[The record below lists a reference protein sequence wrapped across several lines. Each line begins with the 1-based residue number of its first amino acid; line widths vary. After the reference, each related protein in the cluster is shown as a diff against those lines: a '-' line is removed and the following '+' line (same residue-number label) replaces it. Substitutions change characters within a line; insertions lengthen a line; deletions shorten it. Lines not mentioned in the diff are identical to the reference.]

1 MTIAERTA
9 AKPSRNTV
17 RYLRITVIAAAN
29 RRGISDRL
37 NACGM
42 SSIRLAERHVKML
55 ERDRERKNFDFLETQ
70 FAHHRQK
77 PGAIDMEQVF
87 FVGRNNIVAIWI
99 VWCGARRFGY
109 PSDKMASRLQ
119 HTAGLFQGD
128 IKQEEMVE
136 RRARAHNIETRVP
149 PRDIFGHG

>member
-1 MTIAERTA
+1 MTIVGRTA

-17 RYLRITVIAAAN
+17 WCLRITVLAAAN
-29 RRGISDRL
+29 RRGISDRF
-37 NACGM
+37 NPCRM
-42 SSIRLAERHVKML
+42 SSVRLAERHVEML

-99 VWCGARRFGY
+99 IRCGARRFGY
-109 PSDKMASRLQ
+109 PSDKMATRLQ
-119 HTAGLFQGD
+119 HTADLFQRD
-128 IKQEEMVE
+128 IEQEEMVE
-136 RRARAHNIETRVP
+136 RC
-149 PRDIFGHG
+149 